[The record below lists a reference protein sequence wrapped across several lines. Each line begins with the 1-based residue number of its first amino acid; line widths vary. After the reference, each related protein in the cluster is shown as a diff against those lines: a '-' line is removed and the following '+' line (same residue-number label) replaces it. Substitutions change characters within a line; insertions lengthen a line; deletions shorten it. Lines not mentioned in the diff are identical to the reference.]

1 MTLRWSERRA
11 DDSRPTLTILSSPS
25 WMTARAISGCRRR
38 DRDFYPTLL
47 GESSQDYPAVE
58 PHIMLSKVWNV
69 LAERAEPG
77 AVPVSGG

>member
-1 MTLRWSERRA
+1 MPKTAELVAADLRRKIVRGE
-11 DDSRPTLTILSSPS
+11 P
-25 WMTARAISGCRRR
+25 ARAISGCRRR